1 MALRSPLLRLAST
14 LRLSGTPFLNRFST
28 AGKWHKHTLAP
39 LVLFSSFSSQSLCTF
54 TGSFVLLLRLIDRR
68 PIPSCDRSHGFRL
81 TCDFYFI
88 IIFVARL
95 PMPGRVLAYTRSG
108 QHRFCLWTCPVL
120 FGVLEVVP
128 FFWLRM
134 LQDELL
140 PWIGS
145 WVVFGSSFL
154 CCVFPWDLR
163 FQGLQ
168 LSMLLFCWAHVI
180 VEARES
186 DALPIPHSGENR
198 SPVHLGW
205 SLVIHL
211 HLWRHRGE
219 LRRVMASSPH
229 AR

>member
-28 AGKWHKHTLAP
+28 AGKLHKHNTRP
-39 LVLFSSFSSQSLCTF
+39 PCFVFKFLFAKSLHFYWIFRSSSE
-54 TGSFVLLLRLIDRR
+54 V
-68 PIPSCDRSHGFRL
+68 DRSKADPELRSLARFQATSWL
-81 TCDFYFI
+81 LFFYYISGRF
-88 IIFVARL
+88 
-95 PMPGRVLAYTRSG
+95 PMPGRILAYTRSG

-120 FGVLEVVP
+120 LGVLEDVP
-128 FFWLRM
+128 ISWLRM

-154 CCVFPWDLR
+154 CCVYPWDWR

-180 VEARES
+180 VEALES
-186 DALPIPHSGENR
+186 GSLPILHSGENR

-205 SLVIHL
+205 SLVIYL